1 MNPYLFGAFDL
12 GGGAGDEVGRALAH
26 VRVVLRQA
34 DGPHAADAA
43 LAHVPEGEDGLSQ
56 DLLNTCTVRPA
67 CKVRGFVREK
77 LTIQEGFS
85 A

>member
-56 DLLNTCTVRPA
+56 DLLNTRNMSYMGH
-67 CKVRGFVREK
+67 RGFSTSQVPY
-77 LTIQEGFS
+77 FS
-85 A
+85 RIFY